1 MRAQE
6 EGGRPQDKERGL
18 RGNQACHYF
27 KLRFLDSRTMGKKKK
42 TIIQAS
48 HSMVFCYGNP
58 SKPTQYQT

>member
-27 KLRFLDSRTMGKKKK
+27 KLRFLDSRTMGEKKKNYYSSQPLDG
-42 TIIQAS
+42 ILLWQS
-48 HSMVFCYGNP
+48 
-58 SKPTQYQT
+58 